1 MTQYVKRWVEYGW
14 IYDNCRTWKCWKQKS
29 DSYSVLLEI
38 FIWRASSIPGTRA
51 IVLRQC
57 IVFSSQNSA
66 LYSTRLLN
74 QIMRFL
80 GGIK

>member
-1 MTQYVKRWVEYGW
+1 MAGFMITVALENIESRKMTV
-14 IYDNCRTWKCWKQKS
+14 ILFCWKF
-29 DSYSVLLEI
+29 L
-38 FIWRASSIPGTRA
+38 IWRASSIPGTRA

-80 GGIK
+80 GGIKKILSWLN

>member
-1 MTQYVKRWVEYGW
+1 MAGFMITVALENVESRKMTV
-14 IYDNCRTWKCWKQKS
+14 ILFCWKFLLAGFV
-29 DSYSVLLEI
+29 DS
-38 FIWRASSIPGTRA
+38 WHTA